1 MIPGMSQTIDKMTD
15 FKFKIYGNVEK
26 IEETSYVLDE
36 DLKILKDG
44 WETSWESDKVIFFNK
59 LGKPQKIDYLDKNR
73 NVTRSDLFEYH
84 NGKIVLSKLKYSTT
98 INKYDKNGLL
108 MEVYQE
114 VSQPELIKTGLEE
127 PNSIVYESKLI
138 YQYND
143 SGEISSVKEVSA
155 TGSVLCIA
163 NYKYHP
169 TEKYL
174 EKITNDCQGLIEKH
188 EYKYQKGQITQITWS
203 DNIDGKIEETYYL
216 YEDGQLVNE
225 TWKLFDEG
233 EYDGQVVTKYE
244 NCNEI
249 EVQESDS
256 EGHLEYIKSFK
267 YDFDDKGNWIK
278 KYIMNE
284 DENYLIRRHIVY
296 EK

>member
-1 MIPGMSQTIDKMTD
+1 MSQTVDKMTD
-15 FKFKIYGNVEK
+15 FGFKVYGDVEK

-36 DLKILKDG
+36 DLRVLKDG
-44 WETSWESDKVIFFNK
+44 WETSWESGKVIFFNK
-59 LGKPQKIDYLDKNR
+59 LRKPQKIDYLDKNK
-73 NVTRSDLFEYH
+73 NVTRSDVFEYY

-127 PNSIVYESKLI
+127 PSSIVYKSKLI
-138 YQYND
+138 YQYSD
-143 SGEISSVKEVSA
+143 SGDISTVKEVSSN
-155 TGSVLCIA
+155 GSVLCIA
-163 NYKYHP
+163 NYEYHP

-174 EKITNDCQGLIEKH
+174 EKITNDCQDLIEKY
-188 EYKYQKGQITQITWS
+188 EYKYQEGKITQITWS
-203 DNIDGKIEETYYL
+203 DNIDGMIEETDYL
-216 YEDGQLVNE
+216 YDDGQLIKE

-244 NCNEI
+244 NYNEI
-249 EVQESDS
+249 EVQESNS
-256 EGHLEYIKSFK
+256 EGHIDYIKRFK
-267 YDFDDKGNWIK
+267 YDFDDQGNWIK

-284 DENYLIRRHIVY
+284 DESYLIRRHIVY